1 MLYLG
6 GEVMREE
13 IPIEYQ
19 DYVVGADLP
28 GYLSGPHYKVVC
40 DATNASWHWLVP
52 SPVVHG
58 TCASSDPLSWTQS
71 TTNASNTSCSP
82 QCMSR
87 SINCHQTQRSFGAQ
101 QLSLQS
107 ASKEGDR
114 RSPKLRSNEGKYE

>member
-40 DATNASWHWLVP
+40 DATNA
-52 SPVVHG
+52 
-58 TCASSDPLSWTQS
+58 
-71 TTNASNTSCSP
+71 TNASNTSCSP